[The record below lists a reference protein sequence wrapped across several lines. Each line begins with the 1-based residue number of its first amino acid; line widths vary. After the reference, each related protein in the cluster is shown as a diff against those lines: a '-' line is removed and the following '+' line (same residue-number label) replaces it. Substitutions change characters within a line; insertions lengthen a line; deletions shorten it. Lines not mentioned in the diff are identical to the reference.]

1 MESMACGWIQEMPG
15 RGTGQSKVLIWLVML
30 EKIIAD
36 FSRAIDLLSGG
47 ITWIILGAVGGVAV
61 EWETARAYHR
71 EMRVSDILASWVIGI
86 CFGAMTWVC
95 AANSSEGIRMVYT
108 VSSAMFGHGCGPL
121 IKRNIKGIIENL
133 GKK

>member
-1 MESMACGWIQEMPG
+1 
-15 RGTGQSKVLIWLVML
+15 ML

-95 AANSSEGIRMVYT
+95 AANLSEGIRMVYT

-121 IKRNIKGIIENL
+121 IKRNIKGIMENI

>member
-1 MESMACGWIQEMPG
+1 
-15 RGTGQSKVLIWLVML
+15 ML

-61 EWETARAYHR
+61 EWQTARTHHR
-71 EMRVSDILASWVIGI
+71 EMRVSDILASWIIGI
-86 CFGAMTWVC
+86 CLGAMTWVC
-95 AANSSEGIRMVYT
+95 TQSMVYT
-108 VSSAMFGHGCGPL
+108 LSSAMFGHGCGPL
-121 IKRNIKGIIENL
+121 VKENIKVILGNL